1 MKPLLCLLSAPL
13 LALALSGCGTAGA
26 AHPDLVVYN
35 DSTQVIYTI
44 TLSTETQSESVSSPR
59 DLGLLERGDRY
70 GMSLDGRSGPFTLE
84 LKGEHG
90 DTLARC
96 RSNYEGRRLLL
107 TFEEDG
113 RVSVSQEQS

>member
-44 TLSTETQSESVSSPR
+44 TLSTETQSESVSSPPGPGAFGAWGSLR
-59 DLGLLERGDRY
+59 HVPGWSVRPLHPGAEGGARGHA
-70 GMSLDGRSGPFTLE
+70 GP
-84 LKGEHG
+84 
-90 DTLARC
+90 
-96 RSNYEGRRLLL
+96 
-107 TFEEDG
+107 
-113 RVSVSQEQS
+113 VPEQF

>member
-1 MKPLLCLLSAPL
+1 MRRFLLCGVLMIL
-13 LALALSGCGTAGA
+13 LAGCGTAGA
-26 AHPDLVVYN
+26 ANPDLVVYN

-59 DLGLLERGDRY
+59 DLGLLERGERY

-96 RSNYEGRRLLL
+96 RSSFEGSRLLL

-113 RVSVSQEQS
+113 RVSVNEEQS

>member
-13 LALALSGCGTAGA
+13 LALALFGCGTAVA
-26 AHPDLVVYN
+26 ANPDLVVYN

-70 GMSLDGRSGPFTLE
+70 GMSLDGQSGPFTLE
-84 LKGEHG
+84 LLGKGGELLG
-90 DTLARC
+90 RWTGEFDGERLYLTLW
-96 RSNYEGRRLLL
+96 
-107 TFEEDG
+107 EDG
-113 RVSVSQEQS
+113 AVTASKEG